1 MFDQNHSGL
10 RKISRALISVSDKT
24 GIVDFARELKTF
36 DVEINSTG
44 GTAKALRESGIKV
57 TDVSDITGFPE
68 MMDGRVK
75 TLHPKIHGGLLAVRD
90 NPEHVAAMNQNGIEP
105 IDMVVIDLYP
115 FEQTVRREGVTEA
128 EAIEQID
135 IGGPAMIR
143 SAAKNAQDVAVI
155 VRPDQYSDVLA
166 EMVENDGGLSLKTR
180 RSLAQTAFTLTA
192 MYDMK
197 VSMYLAGGFRHRET
211 GINSNTGGGSATNN
225 IFSVGRDGK
234 LVTPPAPIEIDSE
247 EFSIEAFRGSLPGS
261 ARWSIGKKADLRYG
275 ENPHQLA
282 ALYKMSMSMRDGIAN
297 AEVLSGKEMSFNNYV
312 DADAAWQLV
321 FDFEETACAIIK
333 HTNPAGVAL
342 DPQAVDAYRRALA
355 TDPTSAFGGIVA
367 FNCPVDEAAARAVTA
382 IFTEVIVAPDYDP
395 AALEVLRQKKNLR
408 VLRCWP
414 SAHRDTVEYKQIS
427 GGMLVQTRDTHR
439 IKREELKVVSKRAP
453 SEKEIDDLLFA
464 WTVCKHTKS
473 NAIVYA
479 HDKQT
484 VGVGAGQMS
493 RVDSVKIGA
502 MRAQLP
508 LRGSV
513 VASDAFFPFRD
524 GIDEAAKQGI
534 TAIIQPG
541 GSMRDEEAITAAN
554 EHDLAMVFTGVRHF
568 KH

>member
-1 MFDQNHSGL
+1 
-10 RKISRALISVSDKT
+10 
-24 GIVDFARELKTF
+24 
-36 DVEINSTG
+36 
-44 GTAKALRESGIKV
+44 
-57 TDVSDITGFPE
+57 
-68 MMDGRVK
+68 
-75 TLHPKIHGGLLAVRD
+75 
-90 NPEHVAAMNQNGIEP
+90 
-105 IDMVVIDLYP
+105 
-115 FEQTVRREGVTEA
+115 
-128 EAIEQID
+128 
-135 IGGPAMIR
+135 
-143 SAAKNAQDVAVI
+143 
-155 VRPDQYSDVLA
+155 
-166 EMVENDGGLSLKTR
+166 
-180 RSLAQTAFTLTA
+180 
-192 MYDMK
+192 
-197 VSMYLAGGFRHRET
+197 
-211 GINSNTGGGSATNN
+211 
-225 IFSVGRDGK
+225 
-234 LVTPPAPIEIDSE
+234 
-247 EFSIEAFRGSLPGS
+247 
-261 ARWSIGKKADLRYG
+261 
-275 ENPHQLA
+275 
-282 ALYKMSMSMRDGIAN
+282 
-297 AEVLSGKEMSFNNYV
+297 
-312 DADAAWQLV
+312 
-321 FDFEETACAIIK
+321 
-333 HTNPAGVAL
+333 
-342 DPQAVDAYRRALA
+342 
-355 TDPTSAFGGIVA
+355 VA
-367 FNCPVDEAAARAVTA
+367 FNCPVDEAAARAVTE

-395 AALEVLRQKKNLR
+395 TALEVLRQKKNLR

-534 TAIIQPG
+534 IAIIQPG

-554 EHDLAMVFTGVRHF
+554 EHNLAMVFTGVRHF